1 MKKNESPFR
10 ELAEYAAS
18 KDGEKIEFRELTS
31 ADLESLIKLYV
42 QLDENVVTDK
52 DYRKQGLA
60 KKVIEMAENF
70 ARENNCYK
78 VILQSNVKR
87 TEAHK
92 FYEGLGFRSD
102 TKKAFDLRL
111 KKPN

>member
-1 MKKNESPFR
+1 M
-10 ELAEYAAS
+10 
-18 KDGEKIEFRELTS
+18 EFRELTS

-70 ARENNCYK
+70 ARE
-78 VILQSNVKR
+78 
-87 TEAHK
+87 
-92 FYEGLGFRSD
+92 
-102 TKKAFDLRL
+102 RL
-111 KKPN
+111 